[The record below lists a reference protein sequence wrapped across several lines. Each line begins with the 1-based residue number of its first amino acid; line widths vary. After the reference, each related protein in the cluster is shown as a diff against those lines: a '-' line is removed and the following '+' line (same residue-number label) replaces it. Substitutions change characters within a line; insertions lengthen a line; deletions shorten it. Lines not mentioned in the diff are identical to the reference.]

1 MYVYVNRLSDE
12 NAHEMP
18 SSISSSLT
26 LVTAIDEDTD
36 ATPVNTPH
44 TAKSGQSSV
53 TDSAATDPVSLLPT
67 IISQMFPPSV
77 REVPSTDSFVDSA
90 EDGVVD
96 PLSTDDD
103 FPRVALRVPQN
114 SESSA
119 GSSEGAAE
127 LSEIL
132 DNAQRSDDMNADSQ
146 P

>member
-1 MYVYVNRLSDE
+1 MSDDTVND
-12 NAHEMP
+12 MP

-44 TAKSGQSSV
+44 SAKQAQSSV

-67 IISQMFPPSV
+67 IVSEMFPPSV
-77 REVPSTDSFVDSA
+77 RGVRSAGSFGDTA
-90 EDGVVD
+90 EDGVSD
-96 PLSTDDD
+96 LISTDDD
-103 FPRVALRVPQN
+103 FTQVSPRVPQN

-119 GSSEGAAE
+119 GSSESAVE

-132 DNAQRSDDMNADSQ
+132 DSAQRADDINVDSQ
-146 P
+146 L

>member
-1 MYVYVNRLSDE
+1 
-12 NAHEMP
+12 MP

-36 ATPVNTPH
+36 STPVNTPH
-44 TAKSGQSSV
+44 VAKSGQSSV
-53 TDSAATDPVSLLPT
+53 TDTASTDPVSLLPT
-67 IISQMFPPSV
+67 IISQMFPPMV
-77 REVPSTDSFVDSA
+77 RQVQSTGSYGDAA
-90 EDGVVD
+90 EDGVIDD
-96 PLSTDDD
+96 PMLADDD
-103 FPRVALRVPQN
+103 FPRVSLRVPQN

-132 DNAQRSDDMNADSQ
+132 DSAQRSDDLNADSQ